1 MRTRFILCL
10 ALIAAA
16 PLAVPD
22 VQPLPLTSTAV
33 PLNTDDLAQ
42 SAVGGLRYLGGLVLN
57 STTRSFGGLSGLRA
71 GPGGRLLAIS
81 DNGNW
86 VSFVTV
92 ERGDRLVG
100 VRDGVIAPLLDASD
114 RKAASKSAGDAE
126 SLDWNPA
133 TGAALV
139 SFEQD
144 HRIQRYL
151 GIDPA
156 RPDTLRAMP
165 AEVIRNPAT
174 AGWPA
179 NGGGE
184 ALAVLGDG
192 SRVLFEED
200 GEDANGLS
208 PVLLVKDGVTKQL
221 LYRRP
226 PGYKPTDAVEIAP
239 GNAKAHLDLG
249 NLLLA
254 GHSTDEARKH
264 AEIVLHDNPQNADAD
279 ILLSGTE
286 DLHLCGH
293 LEYGQRLPATRS
305 QPDNPARKRALRF
318 GPYSHRCTGG
328 ATGQQSQGVGIG
340 DSKNHRA

>member
-16 PLAVPD
+16 PLAVRD
-22 VQPLPLTSTAV
+22 VQPLPLTSIAV
-33 PLNTDDLAQ
+33 PLNPDDLAQ
-42 SAVGGLRYLGGLVLN
+42 STVGDLRYLGGLVLR
-57 STTRSFGGLSGLRA
+57 STTRLFGGLSGLRA

-92 ERGDRLVG
+92 ERDGRLAG
-100 VRDGVIAPLLDASD
+100 VRDGIIAPLLDAGD
-114 RKAASKSAGDAE
+114 RKAKSKSAGDAE
-126 SLDWNPA
+126 SLDWNPQ
-133 TGAALV
+133 TGEALV

-156 RPDTLRAMP
+156 RPGTLRAMP
-165 AEVIRNPAT
+165 TEVTRNAAT

-192 SRVLFEED
+192 SRVLFEEE
-200 GEDANGLS
+200 GEAANGLS
-208 PVLLVKDGVTKQL
+208 PVLRVKDGVTRQL

-226 PGYKPTDAVEIAP
+226 AGYKPTDAIEIAP
-239 GNAKAHLDLG
+239 GELLVLNRHYTVFDGVSAILARVKVADIMEPREVARLAPPLTVDNMEGLAVRKEGGRTFVYMVSDDNFNAVQQT
-249 NLLLA
+249 LLLKF
-254 GHSTDEARKH
+254 EL
-264 AEIVLHDNPQNADAD
+264 V
-279 ILLSGTE
+279 
-286 DLHLCGH
+286 
-293 LEYGQRLPATRS
+293 ATSRET
-305 QPDNPARKRALRF
+305 
-318 GPYSHRCTGG
+318 TG
-328 ATGQQSQGVGIG
+328 
-340 DSKNHRA
+340 RPRP

>member
-10 ALIAAA
+10 ALIGAA
-16 PLAVPD
+16 PPAVSN

-33 PLNTDDLAQ
+33 PLNPDDLAQ
-42 SAVGGLRYLGGLVLN
+42 STVGGLRYLGGLVLN

-71 GPGGRLLAIS
+71 GPDGRLLAIS

-100 VRDGVIAPLLDASD
+100 VRDGVIAPLLDAGD
-114 RKAASKSAGDAE
+114 HKAATKSAGDAE
-126 SLDWNPA
+126 SLDWDPR
-133 TGAALV
+133 TGEALV

-156 RPDTLRAMP
+156 RPATLRAMP

-200 GEDANGLS
+200 GEDARGLS
-208 PVLLVKDGVTKQL
+208 PVLLVKDGVTRQL

-226 PGYKPTDAVEIAP
+226 TGYKPTDAGEIAP
-239 GNAKAHLDLG
+239 GELLVLNRHYTVFDGVSAIVARVKVADIMEPQVVARLATPLTVDNMEGLAVRQAG
-249 NLLLA
+249 GRTFAYMVSDDNFNGVQQTLLLKFELVA
-254 GHSTDEARKH
+254 TSR
-264 AEIVLHDNPQNADAD
+264 
-279 ILLSGTE
+279 GT
-286 DLHLCGH
+286 
-293 LEYGQRLPATRS
+293 
-305 QPDNPARKRALRF
+305 
-318 GPYSHRCTGG
+318 TG
-328 ATGQQSQGVGIG
+328 
-340 DSKNHRA
+340 RPRP

>member
-33 PLNTDDLAQ
+33 PLNPDVLAQ
-42 SAVGGLRYLGGLVLN
+42 SAVGELRYLGGLVLR

-92 ERGDRLVG
+92 ERDDRLVG
-100 VRDGVIAPLLDASD
+100 VRDGVIAPLLDAGD
-114 RKAASKSAGDAE
+114 RKAKSKSAGDAE
-126 SLDWNPA
+126 SLAWDPR
-133 TGAALV
+133 TGEALV

-144 HRIQRYL
+144 HRIQVYR
-151 GIDPA
+151 GVDPA
-156 RPDTLRAMP
+156 RSATLGTMP

-174 AGWPA
+174 TGWPA

-192 SRVLFEED
+192 SRVLFEEE
-200 GEDANGLS
+200 GEAANGLS
-208 PVLLVKDGVTKQL
+208 PVLLVKGGATRQL
-221 LYRRP
+221 RYRRP

-239 GNAKAHLDLG
+239 GELLVLNRHFTVFDGVSIIVAWVKVADIMEPRLVARLATPLVVDNLEG
-249 NLLLA
+249 LAVRQASGRTFAYMVSDDNFNGVQQTLLLKFELVA
-254 GHSTDEARKH
+254 TSR
-264 AEIVLHDNPQNADAD
+264 
-279 ILLSGTE
+279 GTT
-286 DLHLCGH
+286 G
-293 LEYGQRLPATRS
+293 RLRP
-305 QPDNPARKRALRF
+305 
-318 GPYSHRCTGG
+318 
-328 ATGQQSQGVGIG
+328 
-340 DSKNHRA
+340 